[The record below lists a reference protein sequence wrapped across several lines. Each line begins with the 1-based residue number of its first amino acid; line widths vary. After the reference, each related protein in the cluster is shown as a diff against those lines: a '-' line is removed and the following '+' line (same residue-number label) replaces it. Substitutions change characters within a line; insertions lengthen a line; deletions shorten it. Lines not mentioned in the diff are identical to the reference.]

1 MRREPPQELTA
12 AACVVDVHQDVRAKV
27 RLRSIAQYRCL
38 DLVQIKRNGTVVL
51 SSLIALFQD
60 SHHILLLKPQIKSDG
75 RDTNARFAVWMPASG
90 MLCFPDAIRR
100 FGCDHAVLHLDVA
113 ASG

>member
-38 DLVQIKRNGTVVL
+38 DLVQIKRSGTVVL
-51 SSLIALFQD
+51 SSSIALFQN
-60 SHHILLLKPQIKSDG
+60 SHHILLLKLQIKSDG
-75 RDTNARFAVWMPASG
+75 RDTNARSVRDAPSSRRPVVRAFAGIENFFEFGYVFSN
-90 MLCFPDAIRR
+90 LC
-100 FGCDHAVLHLDVA
+100 L
-113 ASG
+113 